1 MAYETV
7 FKNGVISKNGVN
19 QGVRRKIASPA
30 PGQNPASFNN
40 VTDAIDSLPGPVK
53 DVGQKI
59 FSGISGGAKDF
70 MSNMRGG
77 NLPFGKKG
85 AGDLQASKAT
95 FSGANVE
102 EKDWRVS
109 LSMPNHPSYETS
121 ELLAPLKST
130 GNKFVFP
137 YTPSII
143 LQHSAN
149 YSNVAPI
156 HNNYPFFAYQNSQV
170 NELVIVGQFYVQN
183 AIEARYWVACLHY
196 LRSITKMDFG
206 QFGTGEPPRI
216 IKLNG
221 YGDYV
226 FNDLPGVI
234 TTFTVDM
241 PSEVDYIA
249 TGIDSQNG
257 DPAGS
262 KYVSWAPV
270 ESQFSVSVQ
279 PIYSRKKVQE
289 FVYGSFVRGDFI
301 DKGYI

>member
-1 MAYETV
+1 MPTL
-7 FKNGVISKNGVN
+7 FKNGVISKDGVN
-19 QGVRRKIASPA
+19 QGVPIKNASGA
-30 PGQNPASFNN
+30 PGQSANTGNIPFSMDN
-40 VTDAIDSLPGPVK
+40 LPGPVK

-59 FSGISGGAKDF
+59 FNGIGGGAKNF
-70 MSNMRGG
+70 MSGLRGA
-77 NLPFGKKG
+77 NLPFGKG
-85 AGDLQASKAT
+85 AGGGDLQASKAT

-109 LSMPNHPSYETS
+109 LSMPNIDGFAES
-121 ELLAPLKST
+121 EILAPLAST

-137 YTPSII
+137 YTPTII

-183 AIEARYWVACLHY
+183 ALEARYWVAALHY
-196 LRSITKMDFG
+196 LRSVTKMDFG
-206 QFGTGEPPRI
+206 TNGSGNPPPI
-216 IKLNG
+216 VKLNG

-226 FNDLPGVI
+226 FNDLPGII

-241 PSEVDYIA
+241 PNEVDYIA
-249 TGIDSQNG
+249 TGIDSQTG

-262 KYVSWAPV
+262 KYISWAPA

-279 PIYSRKKVQE
+279 PIYSRKKVSE
-289 FVYGSFVRGDFI
+289 FNYGSFVKGELI